1 MWKRD
6 SVYVLRVLSGIV
18 GAPRAGVM
26 SLRRARKEVM
36 SKDSSSAMF
45 IVEGALEQSACV
57 MLLPIVTIDVHNER
71 ITSSLKP
78 SLVSTGSIESKIAR
92 AEVVACRHGE
102 VLFVMIGNEYLRTIG
117 FARALSEE
125 ETALLVKI
133 SASDE

>member
-18 GAPRAGVM
+18 GAPRAGVISSR
-26 SLRRARKEVM
+26 SLRKEVM
-36 SKDSSSAMF
+36 SKDSSSFMF
-45 IVEGALEQSACV
+45 MVEGASEQSAWV
-57 MLLPIVTIDVHNER
+57 MPLLIVTIEVHNDR

-117 FARALSEE
+117 LARALKEE
-125 ETALLVKI
+125 DTAPLV
-133 SASDE
+133 